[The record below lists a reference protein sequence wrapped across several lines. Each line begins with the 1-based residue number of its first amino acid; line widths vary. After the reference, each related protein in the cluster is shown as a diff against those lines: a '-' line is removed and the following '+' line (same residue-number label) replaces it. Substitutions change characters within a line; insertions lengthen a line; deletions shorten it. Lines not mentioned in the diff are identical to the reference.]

1 MGAREMGH
9 ERGRTPETRYARAGD
24 GVHIAYQVTGW
35 GPLDVVMVPGF
46 VSHVELAWDM
56 PFYASMLRRLGSFAR
71 VISFDKRG
79 TGLSDRTPA
88 VPTLEERMDDVRT
101 VMEAAGA
108 DRVALW
114 GVSEG
119 GPMALLFAATYPERT
134 SALVLQ
140 GSFARIACAPDHPIG
155 FPRDAL
161 AEFID
166 EFGRLWGT
174 GGVLANYYFPTAAED
189 PGIRHEFARWERNG
203 ASPGAMVAVLR
214 MIQAIDVRA
223 ILPTIS
229 VPTLVVHCTGDPAVP
244 VQHGRHLARHI
255 PGARY
260 IEVAGEDH
268 LTIRPGEHGLFDDIE
283 EFLTGS
289 RPPPETD
296 RVLKTLLLTDIVG
309 STEEAV
315 RLGDRRWHELLDAH
329 DATVRA
335 ELEHFRGREVKAT
348 GDGFLACF
356 DGPTRAIRCARA
368 ISDGARALGLEVR
381 AGLHTGE
388 CETRGDDLAG
398 VAVHIAA
405 RVAALAQPGEVLCS
419 RTVTDLVGGSGI
431 SFVDR
436 GVHALKGVP
445 GQWQT
450 FAVVE
455 S

>member
-1 MGAREMGH
+1 MGD
-9 ERGRTPETRYARAGD
+9 GRVATPETCYAKAAD
-24 GVHIAYQVTGW
+24 GVHLAYQVTGR

-56 PFYASMLRRLGSFAR
+56 PFYASMLRRLSSFAR

-79 TGLSDRTPA
+79 TGLSDRTAA

-108 DRVALW
+108 GRVALW

-119 GPMALLFAATYPERT
+119 GPMALLFAATHPDRT
-134 SALVLQ
+134 SGLVLQ
-140 GSFARIACAPDHPIG
+140 GSFARIASAPDHPIG
-155 FPRDAL
+155 FPRHAL
-161 AEFID
+161 REFID
-166 EFGRLWGT
+166 VFERLWGT
-174 GGVLANYYFPTAAED
+174 GAVLANYYFRSAGDDA
-189 PGIRHEFARWERNG
+189 GLRRQFAQWERNG

-214 MIQAIDVRA
+214 MIQGIDVRA
-223 ILPTIS
+223 ILPTIT
-229 VPTLVVHCTGDPAVP
+229 VPTLVVHCTGDPAVS
-244 VQHGRHLARHI
+244 VEHGRHLARHI

-260 IEVAGEDH
+260 IELPGDDH
-268 LTIRPGEHGLFDDIE
+268 LTLRPAEHGIFDDIE
-283 EFLTGS
+283 EFLTGT
-289 RPPPETD
+289 RPEPAVD
-296 RVLKTLLLTDIVG
+296 RVLTTLLLTDIVG
-309 STEEAV
+309 STERAV
-315 RLGDRRWHELLDAH
+315 TMGDQRWHDLLDAH
-329 DATVRA
+329 DAAVRA

-356 DGPTRAIRCARA
+356 DGPARAIRCARA
-368 ISDGARALGLEVR
+368 IVQRARVLGIDVR

-419 RTVTDLVGGSGI
+419 RTVTDLVAGSGI
-431 SFVDR
+431 RFVDR
-436 GVHALKGVP
+436 GVRSLKGVP
-445 GQWQT
+445 GHWQT
-450 FAVVE
+450 LAVVA